1 MSSALRFYERQAR
14 VVFAWLGWFVM
25 DMGVMGSISVSAKPV
40 LNVAG
45 LCLADGLRTRYR
57 YRHRL
62 HATRKGTVTAT
73 G

>member
-1 MSSALRFYERQAR
+1 
-14 VVFAWLGWFVM
+14 M

>member
-1 MSSALRFYERQAR
+1 MSSALRFYEREAR

-25 DMGVMGSISVSAKPV
+25 DMGVIGSISVSAKPV

-45 LCLADGLRTRYR
+45 LCLADGLRKR